1 MKRELEKIMIED
13 VEFAYDSEK
22 EYIKDGHAYCKV
34 CHERKDGDVM
44 EFFGNKMILRV
55 ACKCDREIEQ
65 QKKRREKQMEIE
77 RLKRT
82 CFNSMREWSYTFE
95 NYQGEENQ
103 SLMIAKNFVE
113 DYEKM
118 KKENIG
124 LLFYGSVGSGKTY
137 LACSIANSLIEQYQI
152 SVKIRNFAQI
162 INELQKNSFDF
173 DKNAYIESLVNTSVL
188 ILDDLGIERDTSYAK
203 EQVYNIV
210 NSRYLKQKP
219 TIFTTNLSYDTIQ
232 NCKDSVEYQRI
243 YSRII
248 EMCIPVMVVGEDF
261 RKFIQRDKLTRNK
274 DRLLNGGERT

>member
-13 VEFAYDSEK
+13 VEYSYDPEK

-55 ACKCDREIEQ
+55 ACKCDREIEKQ
-65 QKKRREKQMEIE
+65 RKRREKQMEIE

-162 INELQKNSFDF
+162 INELQKSSFDF

>member
-55 ACKCDREIEQ
+55 ACKCDREIEK

-82 CFNSMREWSYTFE
+82 CFNSMREWSYTFK

-162 INELQKNSFDF
+162 INELQKSSFDF

>member
-1 MKRELEKIMIED
+1 MKELEKVMIED
-13 VEFAYDSEK
+13 VEYSYDPEK

-55 ACKCDREIEQ
+55 ACKCDREIEKQ
-65 QKKRREKQMEIE
+65 RKRREKQMEIE

-162 INELQKNSFDF
+162 INELQKSSFDF